1 MSEIVTAKNRVSL
14 QAALGAL
21 PIFPLGQIALFPNA
35 LLPLHIF
42 EPRYQVLLKDCL
54 ETHGALAIAHVEDP
68 ADVDAFG
75 HPKISPLAGAG
86 IIVEH
91 EALPGG
97 RANIV
102 LRGVAR
108 VRLEE
113 LPFVPPYRRA
123 RAVVLPDHESSVKSA
138 DRAALLGAATAF
150 AAAVRRHDE
159 SFTFQVPTD
168 LADGALA
175 DVCAH
180 HLLVDPAARQTVLEE
195 SNVVLRVRLV
205 TSELVVQRT
214 ALFGAAGGVLN

>member
-1 MSEIVTAKNRVSL
+1 MTEIVNAKNRVSL

-21 PIFPLGQIALFPNA
+21 PIFPLGQVALFPNA

-42 EPRYQVLLKDCL
+42 EPRYRALLKDCL

-68 ADVDAFG
+68 ADVDELG

-86 IIVEH
+86 VIVEH
-91 EALPGG
+91 EMLPGG

-113 LPFVPPYRRA
+113 LPFVPPYRHA
-123 RAVVLPDHESSVKSA
+123 RAVVVPDHESSVKSA

-150 AAAVRRHDE
+150 ASAVRRHDK
-159 SFTFQVPTD
+159 SFSFQVPAD
-168 LADGALA
+168 LDDGALA

-180 HLLVDPAARQTVLEE
+180 HLLVDPAARQTVLEQPDVNE
-195 SNVVLRVRLV
+195 RVHLV
-205 TSELVVQRT
+205 TRELIVQRT
-214 ALFGAAGGVLN
+214 ALFGVAGGALN